1 MDHMNTML
9 ISGKTTMAI
18 VAFAVMTSAALADV
32 EIDFAD
38 GRKEIF
44 VSATVEGG
52 KLKCVSRY
60 GVLPISPTALGAV
73 AKARYFPEAAASAPV
88 EKSEPLVKPAAPA
101 PMATPQATPAPV
113 PTKPKTEAKSFFTS
127 FEGKLKESK
136 HISIKYPEPLSS
148 AQYFVHIPAGYD
160 GIQAYGLVTFINAA
174 NQMELPLGWEGIL
187 EEKKLIFVAAQN
199 AGNDL
204 PTLSPRLGLGV
215 AGARAVMRDYK
226 IDPKRVYV
234 SGFSGGARCAT
245 ILGYYASDLFSGV
258 IALCG
263 ANFHEAVPRKEATA
277 EGEYGVQP
285 AAADEVRDAKRKV
298 RFALITGET
307 DWRRG
312 NIADVFHG
320 GYEKQKFQARLW
332 EVPGLGHAICGPE
345 TLKEAVEFL
354 EETKR

>member
-1 MDHMNTML
+1 MTR
-9 ISGKTTMAI
+9 GI
-18 VAFAVMTSAALADV
+18 VLFAVMAGTAMAAV

-38 GRKEIF
+38 GRKETF
-44 VSATVEGG
+44 VSASVENG
-52 KLKCVSRY
+52 KLKCTSRY
-60 GVLPISPTALGAV
+60 GTVCLLPVTLGAV
-73 AKARYFPEAAASAPV
+73 SKARYFPELAD
-88 EKSEPLVKPAAPA
+88 
-101 PMATPQATPAPV
+101 ATPPPRAEVLVQTPNPTPAPSAT
-113 PTKPKTEAKSFFTS
+113 PTPTPAKPKAEAKSFFTS
-127 FEGKLKESK
+127 FEGKLKELK
-136 HISIKYPEPLSS
+136 HLRIAYPQPLKS
-148 AQYFVHIPAGYD
+148 AQYFLHIPAGYD
-160 GIQAYGLVTFINAA
+160 GSQPYGLITFINASA
-174 NQMELPLGWEGIL
+174 RMELPAGWEQVL
-187 EEKKLIFVAAQN
+187 EEKKLIFVAPQN
-199 AGNDL
+199 AGNDV

-215 AGARAVMRDYK
+215 AGAQAMMRDYK

-245 ILGYYASDLFSGV
+245 ILGFYASDLFSGV

-263 ANFHEAVPRKEATA
+263 ANFHEAVPRKEATG

-285 AAADEVRDAKRKV
+285 ATANEVRDAKRKV
-298 RFALITGET
+298 RFAIITGET